1 MRTEATLNI
10 SKKITVL
17 TGNFVYTSNMLN
29 FESIIL
35 KNDIVYLTGLSKPSK
50 KDKYEQLLLNNG
62 FTLLKV
68 YWNDNAGFD
77 GKNSDVINYRIAY
90 EQNK

>member
-10 SKKITVL
+10 GKKITVVS
-17 TGNFVYTSNMLN
+17 GNCVYNSNMSE
-29 FESIIL
+29 FENIIV
-35 KNDIVYLTGLSKPSK
+35 KHNIVYLTGLSKPSK
-50 KDKYEQLLLNNG
+50 KNKYEQLLLNNG

-68 YWNDNAGFD
+68 YWNEIAGFE

-90 EQNK
+90 ERD

>member
-1 MRTEATLNI
+1 MKTEATLNI

-35 KNDIVYLTGLSKPSK
+35 KMIL
-50 KDKYEQLLLNNG
+50 
-62 FTLLKV
+62 F
-68 YWNDNAGFD
+68 
-77 GKNSDVINYRIAY
+77 I
-90 EQNK
+90 